1 MRISPAAVAIPFL
14 LLLLTWLLLSGLNL
28 NSPLFD
34 RELRALDDFAMI
46 ENALH
51 RDVLTARAGLLQHYD
66 SLVGEIRALND
77 ALDRLRE
84 AAAADPEEKAAIE
97 RLAVLVARQEELVE
111 QFKSKNALLQNSLA
125 YFGMFSARLA
135 TSDRSAPL
143 VASASTLAAAML
155 HLTLN
160 TSPAA
165 ARAVQER
172 LDEFATLKFPPGDA
186 DSIQALL
193 AHGRMLHDLLPTTDA
208 VLKFLFAVATNSEQ
222 EAIRSVVV
230 ARQLAARASAR
241 QYRLLLYVTSLL
253 LLGVLVHL
261 GLRLRARAI
270 ALQRRAE
277 FEHLIARIST
287 RFINSQHS
295 DITAHVECALGEL
308 AACIGADRA
317 YFVTAGNSV
326 HVYRWW
332 REGSDFPSGWP
343 ERALGLIAR
352 SNRGE
357 DGIIHVAE
365 VGRPVR
371 GEGRDV
377 FAAAGLHSWLCISS
391 IGGKDAGEF
400 LGFDALQAGAL
411 ARWEEFGLFRMAFDA
426 IANAVSR
433 EVLEQE
439 KERLEASLHQARRM
453 ETIGALSSGIAHNF
467 NNIVGAILGF
477 TEMAHAHVKSGSRVA
492 NSLAE
497 IHRAGE
503 RARDLVDQILT
514 FGRRGGMRRERICV
528 KGLVA
533 ETRTLLEASL
543 PRHIGLIVHETSET
557 AIVSAEP
564 AQLQQVILNVCN
576 NAAQAIDEAGNIE
589 ITIEGRETENALRI
603 GHDDLA
609 AGRYTL
615 LSITDSGRGMD
626 DATRERIFEPF
637 FTTRRGGNGLGLATV
652 REIVRQ
658 HGGAVCVQSGLGA
671 GTRFDVWL
679 PCAPPV
685 ELVPSQSPLGPA
697 GRGCG
702 ETVLVLDTDRE
713 RLLRHEEILAALG
726 YEPVGFT
733 ILAEAVEAHRRARA
747 RFDSVLVCH
756 LHGTTSALDLAVA
769 VHQMA
774 PNLPIILAT
783 ASARNV
789 DAPSLAAAGIS
800 ELVHHPLSSA
810 ELAGALARCL
820 AVSAPSPRYDRSA
833 APVMGTAR

>member
-1 MRISPAAVAIPFL
+1 MRISRAAVAIPFL

-34 RELRALDDFAMI
+34 RELRALDDFVMI

-51 RDVLTARAGLLQHYD
+51 RDVLTARAGLLRHYD

-84 AAAADPEEKAAIE
+84 AAAADPEEKAAID
-97 RLAVLVARQEELVE
+97 RLAVLAARQEELVE

-135 TSDRSAPL
+135 TSDRSGPL

-172 LDEFATLKFPPGDA
+172 LDEFAALKFPPGDA
-186 DSIQALL
+186 DSIQAFL

-208 VLKFLFAVATNSEQ
+208 VLKSLFAVATNSEQ
-222 EAIRSVVV
+222 EAVRSVVV

-277 FEHLIARIST
+277 FEHVIARIST

-317 YFVTAGNSV
+317 YFVTAGNSM
-326 HVYRWW
+326 HVYKWW

-343 ERALGLIAR
+343 ERALGLVAR
-352 SNRGE
+352 SDRGE
-357 DGIIHVAE
+357 DGTIYIPE
-365 VGRPVR
+365 VGRSAR
-371 GEGRDV
+371 GEGMDV
-377 FAAAGLHSWLCISS
+377 LATAGLHSWLFISS
-391 IGGKDAGEF
+391 IGGAGEF

-453 ETIGALSSGIAHNF
+453 ETVGALSSGIAHNF

-514 FGRRGGMRRERICV
+514 FGRRGAMRRERICV

-576 NAAQAIDEAGNIE
+576 NAAQAMDEAGNIE
-589 ITIEGRETENALRI
+589 ITIEARETENALRI

-637 FTTRRGGNGLGLATV
+637 FTTRRAGNGLGLATV

-671 GTRFDVWL
+671 GARFDVWL
-679 PCAPPV
+679 PCAAPV
-685 ELVPSQSPLGPA
+685 ELVPGQSPLGPA

-733 ILAEAVEAHRRARA
+733 ILAEAVEAYRRART
-747 RFDSVLVCH
+747 RFDAVLVCH
-756 LHGTTSALDLAVA
+756 LLGTTSALDLAIA
-769 VHQMA
+769 VHRMA
-774 PNLPIILAT
+774 PSLPIILAT

-820 AVSAPSPRYDRSA
+820 AVSAPSPRYDRGA
-833 APVMGTAR
+833 APVMGTVQ

>member
-1 MRISPAAVAIPFL
+1 MRVSPAAVAVPFL

-28 NSPLFD
+28 NSSLFD

-51 RDVLTARAGLLQHYD
+51 RDVLTARAGLLRHYG
-66 SLVGEIRALND
+66 SLVSEIGALHD
-77 ALDRLRE
+77 ALDRLRK
-84 AAAADPEEKAAIE
+84 AAAAHPEEKAAID
-97 RLAVLVARQEELVE
+97 RLAALVDRQEELVE

-125 YFGMFSARLA
+125 YFGLFSARLA
-135 TSDRSAPL
+135 TSDRSGPL
-143 VASASTLAAAML
+143 VAAASTLAAAML

-160 TSPAA
+160 TSPATA
-165 ARAVQER
+165 LAVEER
-172 LDEFATLKFPPGDA
+172 LDEFATLRLPPGDA
-186 DSIQALL
+186 ESVRALL

-208 VLKFLFAVATNSEQ
+208 VLKSLFAVATDSEQ
-222 EAIRSVVV
+222 EAVRSLVV

-261 GLRLRARAI
+261 GLRLRARAL

-277 FEHLIARIST
+277 FEHVIARIST
-287 RFINSQHS
+287 RFINSQHY
-295 DITAHVECALGEL
+295 DITAHVEWALGEL

-317 YFVTAGNSV
+317 YFVTAGNPM
-326 HVYRWW
+326 HVYRWC
-332 REGSDFPSGWP
+332 RKGAEFPLGWP
-343 ERALGLIAR
+343 ERALGLA
-352 SNRGE
+352 SNSDQGE
-357 DGIIHVAE
+357 DGTIHIQNINHSA
-365 VGRPVR
+365 R
-371 GEGRDV
+371 GDGMDV
-377 FAAAGLHSWLCISS
+377 LAAAGLHSWLCISS
-391 IGGKDAGEF
+391 TGGRDAAEI

-411 ARWEEFGLFRMAFDA
+411 SRWNEFGLFRMAFDA

-453 ETIGALSSGIAHNF
+453 ETIGALTSGIAHNF

-477 TEMAHAHVKSGSRVA
+477 TEMAHAYVKAGSRPA
-492 NSLAE
+492 NSLGE
-497 IHRAGE
+497 IRRAGE

-514 FGRRGGMRRERICV
+514 FGRRGAMRRERICV
-528 KGLVA
+528 KGLIA

-543 PRHIGLIVHETSET
+543 PRHIGLMIQETSET
-557 AIVSAEP
+557 TIVAAEP

-576 NAAQAIDEAGNIE
+576 NAAQAMDETGTIE
-589 ITIEGRETENALRI
+589 IMLEARETESALRM

-609 AGRYTL
+609 AGRYAII
-615 LSITDSGRGMD
+615 SIIDTGRGMD
-626 DATRERIFEPF
+626 EATRERIFEPF

-658 HGGAVCVQSGLGA
+658 HGGAVSVQSSLGA
-671 GTRFDVWL
+671 GTRFDIWL

-685 ELVPSQSPLGPA
+685 ELAPGQTAFGPT

-702 ETVLVLDTDRE
+702 ETVLVLEMDRE

-733 ILAEAVEAHRRARA
+733 LLVEAVEACRRAQA
-747 RFDSVLVCH
+747 RFDAALVCPV
-756 LHGTTSALDLAVA
+756 HGTTSALDLAAA
-769 VHQMA
+769 VHKIA
-774 PNLPIILAT
+774 PSLPIILAT
-783 ASARNV
+783 ASSGNF

-800 ELVHHPLSSA
+800 ELIHHPLSSA
-810 ELAGALARCL
+810 ELAGALTRCL
-820 AVSAPSPRYDRSA
+820 AMPVPSLRHDRSPA
-833 APVMGTAR
+833 AVVDGVQ